1 MYIFHNL
8 NYINLFLAAFYNN
21 YLMIVIN
28 LMLLEKVCVSRKMFS
43 VNRAHDFAVSGTLG
57 ECSDDSYI
65 IALNHFARGFAL
77 AITAFGPPRPQFRM
91 IAMQIEQRFGQSTP
105 FVEALTSFEEPAAL
119 SV

>member
-1 MYIFHNL
+1 M
-8 NYINLFLAAFYNN
+8 
-21 YLMIVIN
+21 
-28 LMLLEKVCVSRKMFS
+28 
-43 VNRAHDFAVSGTLG
+43 TLSIPETLS